1 MEDITHGIMED
12 IMIRGDMD
20 SMVTDMVTAM
30 VMVMVMATMVG
41 DILITDLIGDIQ
53 TGLHLTEVIRVTIMK
68 GADVT
73 CIHRVDVD
81 RYEIL
86 PHIQLLVEAG
96 ITTVQIHQPEEVDIH
111 V

>member
-1 MEDITHGIMED
+1 
-12 IMIRGDMD
+12 
-20 SMVTDMVTAM
+20 
-30 VMVMVMATMVG
+30 
-41 DILITDLIGDIQ
+41 
-53 TGLHLTEVIRVTIMK
+53 MK
-68 GADVT
+68 VADVT

-86 PHIQLLVEAG
+86 PHLQLLVEAG

>member
-20 SMVTDMVTAM
+20 IMVTDMVTA
-30 VMVMVMATMVG
+30 MVMATMVG

-73 CIHRVDVD
+73 CIH
-81 RYEIL
+81 
-86 PHIQLLVEAG
+86 
-96 ITTVQIHQPEEVDIH
+96 
-111 V
+111 

>member
-68 GADVT
+68 VADVT

-86 PHIQLLVEAG
+86 PHLQLLVEAG